1 MGNWQTH
8 LLAVEKRTKGDE
20 SEKACACD
28 AAQAS
33 SAAVVGNFIVVVV
46 VVVVVVVMPSWCVG
60 VGVGGGLVGDARQL
74 ELLLPGSEWLGRM
87 MRPTAGPIGG
97 GSWQKPR

>member
-1 MGNWQTH
+1 
-8 LLAVEKRTKGDE
+8 LAVEKRTKGDE

-46 VVVVVVVMPSWCVG
+46 VVVVVMPNWCVG
-60 VGVGGGLVGDARQL
+60 VGVGGGLAGDARQL